1 VFGLREQG
9 HDCDAGVAANDDNL
23 LVCGV
28 GAFDLGDKTGST
40 DDVKSC
46 DTEETFG
53 VIDTLG
59 FEDLGDNWN
68 G

>member
-1 VFGLREQG
+1 
-9 HDCDAGVAANDDNL
+9 VAANDDNL

-59 FEDLGDNWN
+59 FENLGDNWN